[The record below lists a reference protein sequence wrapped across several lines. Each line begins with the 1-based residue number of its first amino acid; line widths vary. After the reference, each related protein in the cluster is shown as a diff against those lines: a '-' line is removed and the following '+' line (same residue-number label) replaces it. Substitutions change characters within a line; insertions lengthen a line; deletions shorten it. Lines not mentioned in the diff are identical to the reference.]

1 MNDKRPTPT
10 PEMPRALDVK
20 EVCAKNTRNVV
31 KWLLWRGIR
40 RAEVGDAAQE
50 VFQVVLRSW
59 DSFDPAKGDVQGW
72 LYGITRNVARDYRR
86 RERRHLHEL
95 LSENHENEMAPP
107 STPENIL
114 KQKRDSE
121 FLWSVIEKMEESQR
135 EVMIA
140 HLNGLTREAT
150 ATALDISVGRAAFL
164 LRAAKVTVKEA
175 FTARDRARSR
185 RGVLPLLPAID
196 ALLDAER
203 ARIDAVPA
211 DAVVEAQ
218 AALDQTLS
226 DLGRGPSSGVRE
238 APSGEK
244 TGSPEQQQIARLLR
258 RIRPFITSSA
268 LGALA
273 VVGPS
278 KDQAPSAPVSST
290 PLITREVAAAVVGP
304 ASMRP
309 AEESAAQAGTPGAG
323 STPTPRQPVAGAH
336 AGKRS
341 AALSLSST
349 YSSSSLSR
357 EKMEA
362 VIRAL
367 RRGDS
372 SASSAIGERDGDSSD
387 GLRPARRLL
396 QWQAGGE

>member
-10 PEMPRALDVK
+10 PEMPRALDVEK
-20 EVCAKNTRNVV
+20 VCAENTRNIT
-31 KWLLWRGIR
+31 KWLLWFGIR
-40 RAEVGDAAQE
+40 RAEVGDAAQV

-59 DSFDPAKGDVQGW
+59 DTFDPAKGDVQGW

-95 LSENHENEMAPP
+95 LSENHEDETAPS

-121 FLWSVIEKMEESQR
+121 FLWSVIEKMEEGQR

-150 ATALDISVGRAAFL
+150 ATALDIPVGRANFL
-164 LRAAKVTVKEA
+164 LREAKVAVKAA

-196 ALLDAER
+196 ALLEAER

-226 DLGRGPSSGVRE
+226 DLGRGPSSGVRK

-244 TGSPEQQQIARLLR
+244 IGTPEPQRIARLLR
-258 RIRPFITSSA
+258 RIRPFLTSSG

-273 VVGPS
+273 VVGPWV
-278 KDQAPSAPVSST
+278 DQAPSAPVSST
-290 PLITREVAAAVVGP
+290 PVITREVAAAVVAP
-304 ASMRP
+304 ASVRL
-309 AEESAAQAGTPGAG
+309 AEESTAQARMPRAG

-341 AALSLSST
+341 AARSSSSS

-362 VIRAL
+362 VIRAV

-372 SASSAIGERDGDSSD
+372 SSSGAIGERDEDSSAA
-387 GLRPARRLL
+387 LSPARRLL
-396 QWQAGGE
+396 QGQAGGE